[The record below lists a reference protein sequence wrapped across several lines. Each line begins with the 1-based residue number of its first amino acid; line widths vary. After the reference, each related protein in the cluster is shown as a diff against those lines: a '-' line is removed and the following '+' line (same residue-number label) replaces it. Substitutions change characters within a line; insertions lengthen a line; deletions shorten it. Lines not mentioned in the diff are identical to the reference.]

1 MFREDS
7 DKNFAKQNFE
17 GWMNR
22 SIEGQRKI
30 VVCSFYTSIFL
41 YIKIANRFLGG
52 IYETF

>member
-17 GWMNR
+17 GWRNR

-30 VVCSFYTSIFL
+30 VVCSFYTSIHPYF
-41 YIKIANRFLGG
+41 YTSKSQSDF
-52 IYETF
+52 